1 MNFNVNIISQPTV
14 SGPSDIQECCVEPV
28 TYSVNGYQN
37 ANVFDWGVSGGTVL
51 LDNGASIVVQPS
63 STNPINVD
71 CQVSRQES
79 VPAYNYGNSKNTTRS
94 QVVTPPIQG
103 VDYLCL
109 GEVYEFFLDLG
120 GFCGDIES
128 IDWDI
133 PQDFEVQSIDDEVIT
148 IAPTSSM
155 LYQSFDIKAQLIMA
169 GGCIATTAIH
179 NVTIFQNGT
188 PPTPQ
193 GYIAV
198 TSDPV
203 NIDSCDDYFLFFDFV
218 QTDGFQNGTI
228 SISPQLFVG
237 VPHHI
242 KGKTTVDVRVCYY
255 NPCSGTEACTTFVVD
270 LPEPCPTHPRIAN
283 SSTPIAESQKHEVV
297 DISNDEEILEVQ
309 IYPNPTKGILHISYP
324 DEEIL
329 QTSSRIRIMD
339 MSGKVVLERQ
349 KTQSNQVLDLKHLA
363 QGLYVVEVFLN
374 DEIVRK
380 LIVVE

>member
-1 MNFNVNIISQPTV
+1 MRHLWCRKRWQP
-14 SGPSDIQECCVEPV
+14 
-28 TYSVNGYQN
+28 
-37 ANVFDWGVSGGTVL
+37 F
-51 LDNGASIVVQPS
+51 
-63 STNPINVD
+63 
-71 CQVSRQES
+71 
-79 VPAYNYGNSKNTTRS
+79 
-94 QVVTPPIQG
+94 
-103 VDYLCL
+103 
-109 GEVYEFFLDLG
+109 
-120 GFCGDIES
+120 
-128 IDWDI
+128 
-133 PQDFEVQSIDDEVIT
+133 
-148 IAPTSSM
+148 
-155 LYQSFDIKAQLIMA
+155 
-169 GGCIATTAIH
+169 
-179 NVTIFQNGT
+179 
-188 PPTPQ
+188 
-193 GYIAV
+193 
-198 TSDPV
+198 
-203 NIDSCDDYFLFFDFV
+203 
-218 QTDGFQNGTI
+218 
-228 SISPQLFVG
+228 
-237 VPHHI
+237 
-242 KGKTTVDVRVCYY
+242 DVRVCYY